1 MVGGTKSETY
11 TNAASLNQSYI
22 LRVLANCDPN
32 KTYRLLFAWH
42 PNGGNIDNSRIRD
55 EFLKQNHCRREYD
68 CSRRQR
74 LRELLQPWL
83 YPVVWCE
90 WDGEHLSSE
99 FARAETWKFFAQ
111 F

>member
-11 TNAASLNQSYI
+11 TNAAGLNRSYI
-22 LRVLANCDPN
+22 LQVLANCDSN
-32 KTYRLLFAWH
+32 KAYRLLFAWH
-42 PNGGNIDNSRIRD
+42 PNGGNIDKSRIRG
-55 EFLKQNHCRREYD
+55 EFLKQDHCNANTTAPDAND
-68 CSRRQR
+68 CVSSCD
-74 LRELLQPWL
+74 PG

-90 WDGEHLSSE
+90 WDGEDLSPE